1 MPEPPPSTSALP
13 RILVADD
20 EDALRRV
27 VARILS
33 TRGLD
38 VVQAKDGLEAV
49 EALKQGGFDAVL
61 TDLWMPGI
69 GGIDVLRR
77 VREFDLLVPVLIMSA
92 SPNVEAAVD
101 ALRFG
106 ATDFISK
113 PVDHDELVRKVRRA
127 VDLHRLAVTKQE
139 ALRELGSEGSL
150 TDRVGLEVTFE
161 RAIGS
166 LKMAYQPI
174 VDVTAST
181 VMGYEALMRGDEP
194 ALPNPPAILEAAERL
209 GRLHDVGR
217 RVRELVPLSAA
228 AAPEGA
234 LLFVNLHA
242 VDLMDPSLFDDRAAL
257 TAFASRVVFEITER
271 ASLDHVADARAV
283 TSRLRGMGYRIAID
297 DLGAGYAGL
306 SSFAQLEPEFV
317 KLDMSLV
324 RDIDKSPVRQKLVK
338 KMTALCKD
346 MGTTIIAEGI
356 ETDGE
361 RDVVVALGCRFLQGY
376 RFARPGA
383 PFPVPK
389 F

>member
-1 MPEPPPSTSALP
+1 VLP
-13 RILVADD
+13 RVLVADD

-27 VARILS
+27 VARLLS
-33 TRGLD
+33 ARGFE

-77 VREFDLLVPVLIMSA
+77 VREFDLVVPVLIMSA
-92 SPNVEAAVD
+92 APNVQAAVD

-113 PVDHDELVRKVRRA
+113 PVDHEELVRKVRRG
-127 VDLHRLAVTKQE
+127 VDLHRLALAKQE
-139 ALRELGSEGSL
+139 ALRELGSVGSI
-150 TDRVGLEVTFE
+150 TDRAGLEVTFE
-161 RAIGS
+161 RALGS
-166 LKMAYQPI
+166 LTMAYQPI
-174 VDVTAST
+174 VDVEARTT
-181 VMGYEALMRGDEP
+181 IGYEALMRGDEP
-194 ALPNPPAILEAAERL
+194 ALSTPLAILAAADRL

-217 RVRELVPLSAA
+217 RVRELVPTSAA
-228 AAPEGA
+228 EAPA
-234 LLFVNLHA
+234 DSLLFLNLHA
-242 VDLMDPSLFDDRAAL
+242 VDLMDSALFDASAPLAAI
-257 TAFASRVVFEITER
+257 AARVVFEITER
-271 ASLDHVADARAV
+271 ASLDHVGDARAV
-283 TSRLRGMGYRIAID
+283 TARLRGMGYRIAID

-306 SSFAQLEPEFV
+306 SSFAQLEPDFV

-324 RDIDKSPVRQKLVK
+324 RDIDKSPVRQKLVQ

-361 RDVVVALGCRFLQGY
+361 RDVVVSLGCRFLQGY

-383 PFPVPK
+383 PFPAPR